1 MVTLFD
7 FGLLLEIRELS
18 PHFSTELRI
27 VTNLPEVVLLRGGVG
42 AQLGLGGPVSSGPL
56 AAPSSKDEE
65 HTQSATAILS
75 EPQQLP
81 RCWPRFSAR
90 DCALSL

>member
-1 MVTLFD
+1 MTLFD

-65 HTQSATAILS
+65 HTLAH
-75 EPQQLP
+75 P
-81 RCWPRFSAR
+81 RHSHVCDTQRGGSCLW
-90 DCALSL
+90 